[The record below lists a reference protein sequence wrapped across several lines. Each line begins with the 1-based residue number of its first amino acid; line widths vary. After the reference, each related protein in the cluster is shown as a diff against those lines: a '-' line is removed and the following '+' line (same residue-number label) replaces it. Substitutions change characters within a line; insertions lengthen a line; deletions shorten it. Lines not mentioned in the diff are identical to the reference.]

1 MSDNKFLIP
10 VLAVFGVGLIGG
22 SFSAGL
28 RRAGKV
34 GKVIGVGRN
43 AATLEQARSLGLI
56 DEVMPAGE
64 AAACADLIL
73 LSTPVGAMPNLLAE
87 IAPCLKEH
95 TVITDGGS
103 TKQDVVRAARQGLGA
118 DRIHHFVPGHPIA
131 GSDQSGPTAAQADL
145 YEGRNVILTPLPEN
159 READVA
165 LVSTAWQACGASV
178 SFMPADQHDAVLA
191 SVSHLPHFL
200 AFAYMAQVAGAQ
212 DADVRLA
219 NAGSGF
225 RDFSRI
231 AGSSSEMWRDIF
243 LANRDAVLEELR
255 QVQAVQD
262 RMAQALANG
271 DGAALQ
277 AVLEAAADARKRWGG
292 H

>member
-1 MSDNKFLIP
+1 MSEHKSHIP

-22 SFSAGL
+22 SFSAAL

-56 DEVMPAGE
+56 DQVMPAGE
-64 AAACADLIL
+64 AAASADLIM
-73 LSTPVGAMPNLLAE
+73 LSTPVGAMPALLAE
-87 IAPCLKEH
+87 IAPRLRSH
-95 TVITDGGS
+95 TLITDGGS
-103 TKQDVVRAARQGLGA
+103 TKQDVVQAAREGLGA
-118 DRIHHFVPGHPIA
+118 ERIRHFVPGHPIA
-131 GSDQSGPTAAQADL
+131 GSDQSGPGAAQADL
-145 YEGRNVILTPLPEN
+145 YEGRNVILTPLREN
-159 READVA
+159 RAEDVA
-165 LVSTAWQACGASV
+165 LVRTAWEACGATV
-178 SFMPADQHDAVLA
+178 SQMPAEQHDAVLA

-200 AFAYMAQVAGAQ
+200 AFAYMAQVAAAS
-212 DADVRLA
+212 DADVRLD

-243 LANRDAVLEELR
+243 LANRDAVLHELR

-262 RMAQALANG
+262 RMAEALSSG